1 MTDQEFDKMI
11 IKQINDYPYV
21 HDEKGRVQG
30 KRGPLAINRGEFITG
45 TNKRIVPYWMGGRE
59 VSKDVFETKYPK
71 GPAGR
76 MLDPALIKTQ
86 PTGIFGKF
94 GNYAKNWGS
103 RVMRSPWG
111 RFAGG
116 VGLGWTLN
124 DIIDWEDINN
134 IRTAPKRK
142 REEAERLAEF
152 DPSAVPGLDGP
163 AGRGGY

>member
-1 MTDQEFDKMI
+1 MTDQEFDKMM

-30 KRGPLAINRGEFITG
+30 RRGPLAINRGEFITG

-76 MLDPALIKTQ
+76 MIDPALIKTQ
-86 PTGIFGKF
+86 PTSIWGKV
-94 GNYAKNWGS
+94 GKWGGK
-103 RVMRSPWG
+103 VMKSPFG

-116 VGLGWTLN
+116 IGLGYTLN
-124 DIIDWEDINN
+124 EMLDWRALND
-134 IRTAPKRK
+134 IRTAPKRE
-142 REEAERLAEF
+142 REERERRLAF
-152 DPSAVPGLDGP
+152 DPHEAAHGLDSP